1 MTVWTIK
8 GTTQLDFYKNYS
20 VRFCIQWFV
29 MIIFSQVMLIIYKIM
44 IIQFINYDSIDK
56 INEDMIIFESNIYQQ
71 SLNENIIFSTCKVWN
86 IKKTL

>member
-1 MTVWTIK
+1 
-8 GTTQLDFYKNYS
+8 
-20 VRFCIQWFV
+20 

-71 SLNENIIFSTCKVWN
+71 NSNENTVF
-86 IKKTL
+86 

>member
-1 MTVWTIK
+1 
-8 GTTQLDFYKNYS
+8 
-20 VRFCIQWFV
+20 

-71 SLNENIIFSTCKVWN
+71 NLNENTVF
-86 IKKTL
+86 